1 MIGIQKVGTTLNYCL
16 ILINN
21 MKNIIY
27 ILFTITFLLSND
39 LNHSSNS
46 IRFIKDSN
54 SIVNDKKVENK
65 KKKNQIVAMLLS
77 TFIPGS
83 GQIYNGNWKR
93 GVGYLSIELLAWNYR
108 SKYNDKGDDYVSLY
122 KNYANQHW
130 SFERWV
136 ENFYAYTNLN
146 DPVYTGFI
154 NVDACDN
161 YNGSNYTSN
170 NNSGANGY
178 CTPWHQAHSIQWIE
192 DTNNNGIFD
201 DALLNTGNAIHI
213 GPIFQQECG
222 ANYWNNPNCDVNESN
237 FDNYQVVKDH
247 HFYEGIGK
255 YNLFFAGWDDTQE
268 TTCLNSNPN
277 GNLNECRWVD
287 SSGNA
292 LSPNK
297 VYYQDVL
304 RTKANKNFDKA
315 ENALTVIFVN
325 HVVSVFDIFISN
337 IIKRANNNLDFE
349 SNTIYDLNNKSG
361 IGGINF
367 NLKW

>member
-1 MIGIQKVGTTLNYCL
+1 MIGIQRVGTTLNYCL

-27 ILFTITFLLSND
+27 ILFTLTFLLSNG
-39 LNHSSNS
+39 LSHSSNS

-54 SIVNDKKVENK
+54 SVVNDKKVENK
-65 KKKNQIVAMLLS
+65 TEKNQIVAMLLS

-93 GVGYLSIELLAWNYR
+93 GVGYLGIELLAWNYR

-130 SFERWV
+130 SFETWV
-136 ENFYAYTNLN
+136 ENFYSYTNQN
-146 DPVYTGFI
+146 DPVYSAFI
-154 NVDACDN
+154 NTQGDCD
-161 YNGSNYTSN
+161 GSN
-170 NNSGANGY
+170 GDDGY
-178 CTPWHQAHSIQWIE
+178 CHPWHGAHSIQWI
-192 DTNNNGIFD
+192 DGSDLKQTNNRS
-201 DALLNTGNAIHI
+201 HI
-213 GPIFQQECG
+213 EPIFLAECG
-222 ANYWNNPNCDVNESN
+222 GNTYSDNLNCDVNESN
-237 FDNYQVVKDH
+237 FENFLVIKDH
-247 HFYEGIGK
+247 NFYEGIGK
-255 YNLFFAGWDDTQE
+255 YNLFFAGWDDTKE
-268 TTCLNSNPN
+268 GTCLSSNSN
-277 GNLNECRWVD
+277 GNITPCSRWVD

-337 IIKRANNNLDFE
+337 IVKRANNNLDFE